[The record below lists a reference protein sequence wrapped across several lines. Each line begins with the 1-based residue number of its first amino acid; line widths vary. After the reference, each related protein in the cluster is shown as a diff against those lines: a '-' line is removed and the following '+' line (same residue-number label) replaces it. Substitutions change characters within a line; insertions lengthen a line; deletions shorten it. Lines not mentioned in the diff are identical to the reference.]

1 MQNTKLSSNIQ
12 KTALLI
18 LFTLTAIAIIAY
30 VDMIIR
36 PEYWVKTA
44 VKAPVFFCTPL
55 LFALFLKEFKPFK
68 ILTANAKGLKISA
81 LLGMGIYIVVVG
93 AYLLLNS
100 FADLSAIQSS
110 LENNLG
116 INKDNFIIIGLYV
129 CIINSF
135 LEEWF
140 FRGFIFTQLKQIHRT
155 FAYIFSSLSF
165 AVYHIAIM
173 DGMFNIGILLLVLLG
188 LFIGGC
194 IFNYLNEKNNNI
206 YSSWFCHAF
215 ANFAMNT
222 IGFLI
227 FF

>member
-1 MQNTKLSSNIQ
+1 MQNKQTLLNNKKLVLI
-12 KTALLI
+12 I
-18 LFTLTAIAIIAY
+18 LFTIAIIATIAY

-36 PEYWVKTA
+36 PEYLIKTL
-44 VKAPVFFCTPL
+44 VKAPIFFCTPL
-55 LFALFLKEFKPFK
+55 LFALFFKEFKPFK
-68 ILTANAKGLKISA
+68 LLTANIKGLKISA
-81 LLGMGIYIVVVG
+81 LLGICIYIVVVG
-93 AYLLLNS
+93 TYLFLNS

-129 CIINSF
+129 SVINSF

-140 FRGFIFTQLKQIHRT
+140 FRGFIFNELKKAHRT

-173 DGMFNIGILLLVLLG
+173 DGMFNIGILLLVLIG

-206 YSSWFCHAF
+206 YSSWFCHSF